1 MPSSKGSAD
10 YGGTDSGDTAFI
22 IICGTLVLLMAL
34 PGIVLFYGR
43 WPPPSPFL
51 LACGWPRDGGRT
63 LGSDVAAAPGGGASR
78 ARRLVARVPFCA
90 HASGVLN
97 SSVFLLAGGLTGFKN
112 CTSTCIQTFAVAS
125 LISVTWLVFGYSLA
139 FGHNWDGTKNDFIG
153 GANMFWFWGDGKG
166 IPFFPACKIIIC
178 LPVCNFALSSELDR
192 GRRAEA
198 CVCCIAST

>member
-63 LGSDVAAAPGGGASR
+63 LGSDVAAAPRAALRARTQTGRALAILRTCVLRSKLVYVQVVSPASR
-78 ARRLVARVPFCA
+78 NARPPA
-90 HASGVLN
+90 
-97 SSVFLLAGGLTGFKN
+97 FKP
-112 CTSTCIQTFAVAS
+112 
-125 LISVTWLVFGYSLA
+125 LPL
-139 FGHNWDGTKNDFIG
+139 
-153 GANMFWFWGDGKG
+153 
-166 IPFFPACKIIIC
+166 PA
-178 LPVCNFALSSELDR
+178 
-192 GRRAEA
+192 
-198 CVCCIAST
+198 